1 MVDYIVLSIS
11 LLIAFLAG
19 FFTAIKAVQ
28 LGLKWQIQT
37 AEKKEPELH
46 SPIQPIVE
54 AVQQRKTDEI
64 NQYAKEQIQEW
75 LFGES
80 K

>member
-1 MVDYIVLSIS
+1 MNNILLIIG
-11 LLIAFLAG
+11 LLIAYLAG
-19 FFTAIKAVQ
+19 FFTCLKAVQ
-28 LGLKWQIQT
+28 MGLRWQIQT

-54 AVQQRKTDEI
+54 TIQQKKADEI